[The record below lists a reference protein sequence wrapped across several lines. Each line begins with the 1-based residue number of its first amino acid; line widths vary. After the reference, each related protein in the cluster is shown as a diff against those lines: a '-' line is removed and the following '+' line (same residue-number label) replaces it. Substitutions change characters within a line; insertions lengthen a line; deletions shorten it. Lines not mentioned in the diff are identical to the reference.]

1 MYDESLQDI
10 INAADHGVQELEAE
24 GRLLAMGDEQDLDL
38 AMRACDGARTD
49 VSDAVS
55 CERRA
60 ASIPPDPPDESGKI
74 PTMGANQQERERLL
88 NLARQYRDDA
98 THKLNVTREALD
110 GFSSRA
116 RAVGERAVELSSMIG
131 SKLEGAGQPE
141 AHLAVASGHQAA
153 EKAGEAAMLARR
165 AHDELPASGDDAT
178 DDNLRES
185 ASVVDGARYSVQ
197 ESLSAMR
204 HTAALAIGYTSMQRS
219 SIIDLGRGGGG
230 MGYGQPYMIPG
241 YGEAPVPLENRFTG
255 NDTTGE
261 DQTAGQEKDFGYIN
275 QDGQYVKSDMP
286 RNPDGSYVG
295 GTETLDQH
303 VEKFPATFY
312 LSASE
317 DDRTPGQ
324 REVDD

>member
-24 GRLLAMGDEQDLDL
+24 GRLLAMGDEHDLDL

-60 ASIPPDPPDESGKI
+60 AAIPPDPPAKSGEVSGI
-74 PTMGANQQERERLL
+74 SANQQERERLL
-88 NLARQYRDDA
+88 SLAKQYRDDA
-98 THKLNVTREALD
+98 MHKLNVTREALD
-110 GFSSRA
+110 GFGAKA

-185 ASVVDGARYSVQ
+185 ASVVNSARYSVQ

-204 HTAALAIGYTSMQRS
+204 HTAVLTLGYTTMQRA
-219 SIIDLGRGGGG
+219 SILDLGMGGA
-230 MGYGQPYMIPG
+230 GYGQPYTIPG

-255 NDTTGE
+255 NDTTGK

-275 QDGQYVKSDMP
+275 QDGQYVKSPMP

-303 VEKFPATFY
+303 VEKFPAAFD
-312 LSASE
+312 LGASE
-317 DDRTPGQ
+317 DDRTPGR